1 MFLRFEFQCF
11 SFRLPSECDA
21 SNTFECDAN
30 QANKKNYV
38 VNLTTL
44 FQDNRESTSN
54 ITGN

>member
-44 FQDNRESTSN
+44 FQDNTESTSN